1 MGTVAHKDLTGT
13 DLHANK
19 DIVLNTQADSY
30 TLVLTDAQKLI
41 EMDHADANILTVPK
55 NSSVAFAIGTVIAV
69 RQKGAG
75 QVTIAPVDGDVTINN
90 ETGLKLTGQFAV
102 ASIVKVDTNVWSA
115 FGALEV

>member
-1 MGTVAHKDLTGT
+1 MATVAHKDLAGA
-13 DLHANK
+13 DLHVSK
-19 DIVLNTQADSY
+19 DVVLNTQADSY
-30 TLVLTDAQKLI
+30 TLVLTDAQKLVDMNK
-41 EMDHADANILTVPK
+41 ETALTLTVPK
-55 NSSVAFAIGTVIAV
+55 DASVAFPTGTVIAV

-102 ASIVKVDTNVWSA
+102 ASLVKVDTNVWSA